1 MVERVE
7 EHWAVLKSHLLA
19 DGGYDRLVDFLGDA
33 HNMALIERAN
43 SGRSLI
49 RPQRASKRPDRFIR
63 ESRKARQLRVID
75 QAPFRRRKLNF
86 L

>member
-43 SGRSLI
+43 FHTQERMRGANI
-49 RPQRASKRPDRFIR
+49 HG
-63 ESRKARQLRVID
+63 VID
-75 QAPFRRRKLNF
+75 GGAASV
-86 L
+86 